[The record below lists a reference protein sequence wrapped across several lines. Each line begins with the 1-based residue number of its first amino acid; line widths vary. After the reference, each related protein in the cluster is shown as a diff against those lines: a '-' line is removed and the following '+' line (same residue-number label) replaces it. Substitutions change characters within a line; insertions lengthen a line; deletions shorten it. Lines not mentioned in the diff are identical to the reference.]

1 MTDKDP
7 TLKPEWVA
15 PHRTALV
22 LIDMQVDFGASDGE
36 MARRGADVKPAQAA
50 VARAE
55 ALADAARGA
64 GVRIVFVRLLTQPG
78 TENAIAREAKA
89 RHEKDEPDLC
99 VQGTH
104 GAEFIGPQPMPG
116 DAVISKTH
124 FSAFA
129 RTGLA
134 EQLHAQNVDTLV
146 LAGLT
151 TECCLASSAW
161 DAFERDFHIFIASD
175 ACAAYEASL
184 HHQALKALQM
194 SGAILGTAAEFAQAW
209 GNGN

>member
-7 TLKPEWVA
+7 ALKPEWVA
-15 PHRTALV
+15 PPRTALV

-36 MARRGADVKPAQAA
+36 MARRGADVKSAQAA
-50 VARAE
+50 AARAE
-55 ALADAARGA
+55 ALAAAARGA
-64 GVRIVFVRLLTQPG
+64 GVRTVFVRLLTQPG
-78 TENAIAREAKA
+78 SEGPIAREAKA
-89 RHEKDEPDLC
+89 RHDKDEPDLC
-99 VQGTH
+99 VQGSH

-134 EQLHAQNVDTLV
+134 EQLHAQKVDTLV

-151 TECCLASSAW
+151 TECCVASSAW

-175 ACAAYEASL
+175 ACAAYEDDL
-184 HHQALKALQM
+184 HQGALKALQM
-194 SGAILGTAAEFAQAW
+194 SGAILGTTAEFAQAW
-209 GNGN
+209 KNNN

>member
-7 TLKPEWVA
+7 TLQPDWVA

-36 MARRGADVKPAQAA
+36 MAKRGADVNPAQAA
-50 VARAE
+50 VGRAE
-55 ALADAARGA
+55 ALVAAARGA
-64 GVRIVFVRLLTQPG
+64 GVRVVFVRLLNHPG
-78 TENAIAREAKA
+78 GGNRIARESKA
-89 RHEKDEPDLC
+89 RHDKDEPDLC
-99 VQGTH
+99 IEGTR
-104 GAEFIGPQPMPG
+104 GADFIGPQPTSG
-116 DAVISKTH
+116 DGVISKTH

-151 TECCLASSAW
+151 TECCVASSAW
-161 DAFERDFHIFIASD
+161 DAFERDFHVFIASD
-175 ACAAYEASL
+175 ACAAYEDGL
-184 HHQALKALQM
+184 HREALRALKM
-194 SGAILGTAAEFAQAW
+194 SGAILGTTAEFAQAW
-209 GNGN
+209 NNSI